1 MVLYDVSLG
10 GGGYP
15 LLHETLSEMKTTV
28 IYNATKL
35 SLMVDIWNFILPKF
49 GEKYKNI
56 KILNKFWI
64 HTPPFHTYTLLL
76 GIK

>member
-49 GEKYKNI
+49 GEKLKY
-56 KILNKFWI
+56 
-64 HTPPFHTYTLLL
+64 
-76 GIK
+76 